1 MTAGGERHR
10 QIFCMICDECG
21 IDYIG
26 PDASPRHP
34 QNYNLSRDAYQRLN
48 RRLAALHGAA
58 YVWEKPGQVESQLED
73 ARKKLAAAI
82 EAVEKLDNRA
92 RVLARREAL
101 KERDAEFHRQL
112 AAIAESG
119 ASADEQAERTNQVIE
134 AFPPVPREE
143 WIDYAAIA
151 QIKALSTALVRP
163 IKRAIPMVQEGRGR
177 PRNLRAY
184 AVAEHAYVIF
194 EEMTGQKPTF
204 WNAKETT
211 PFGRMVQNLFTAYGI
226 KSSVRK
232 PVEAAMH
239 KFSSEG

>member
-1 MTAGGERHR
+1 MTDGGEGHR

-21 IDYIG
+21 IEYLG
-26 PDASPRHP
+26 PEETARHP
-34 QNYNLSRDAYQRLN
+34 QNYNLSRDAYQRFIQ
-48 RRLAALHGAA
+48 RLAALHGAA
-58 YVWEKPGQVESQLED
+58 RVWEKPGHVESQLED

-82 EAVEKLDNRA
+82 EAVEKLDNHA
-92 RVLARREAL
+92 KVQARREAL
-101 KERDAEFHRQL
+101 KERDAEFERQL
-112 AAIAESG
+112 VAISESG
-119 ASADEQAERTNQVIE
+119 APRDQQIERMNQVIE

-163 IKRAIPMVQEGRGR
+163 IEAAIPMVQEGRGR

-194 EEMTGQKPTF
+194 EELTGQKPTF

-232 PVEAAMH
+232 PIEAAMH